1 MSCNLMYRNT
11 HYVLKQI
18 VVAIQAENEC
28 LAIENI
34 SSTTK
39 WNIDTQ
45 KAYYRFPID
54 ISRETSYEKAVK
66 VDNTFSS
73 IFSTIKASRR
83 K

>member
-1 MSCNLMYRNT
+1 MYRNT

-28 LAIENI
+28 LATENI

-39 WNIDTQ
+39 GNIDTQ

-54 ISRETSYEKAVK
+54 ISCETS
-66 VDNTFSS
+66 
-73 IFSTIKASRR
+73 
-83 K
+83 